1 MSVEIKEHSLKRLEY
16 CDLNNVD
23 EIENK
28 IILTKKNKING
39 IVNKEKMKNL

>member
-23 EIENK
+23 EIE
-28 IILTKKNKING
+28 IKKK
-39 IVNKEKMKNL
+39 

>member
-16 CDLNNVD
+16 CHLNKLD

-28 IILTKKNKING
+28 IILTKKNKIN
-39 IVNKEKMKNL
+39 